1 MAVTPG
7 SASKV
12 NVLAGISRIMS
23 ITETERLGT
32 YKNRVLDKGIL
43 LVNDKDEIFLT
54 NGADAL
60 GKLAPRV
67 DQLLIGREKQ
77 ALLKTFSADDGTY
90 KATEGGFLMLLE
102 NGQMDEA
109 SLPKDFMVDGKVNI
123 EKLPDAVRAKISYF
137 ANIKARDAANDEQKK
152 GLAFVIDATDDKT
165 VTAGAAM
172 YAWTDIEDPNS
183 TTDPKGTIKG
193 WLKIA
198 EVESLDLDVDAI
210 KASYENVQAAGAVMY
225 DHTVVLTAPTM
236 ADYAA
241 LLDANSTES
250 SDDGSSS
257 SDGSGN
263 GGTDGTESTPE
274 SGTSSKG

>member
-12 NVLAGISRIMS
+12 NVLAGISRIMHIDEMDRVGS
-23 ITETERLGT
+23 YGD
-32 YKNRVLDKGIL
+32 RVLDAGIL
-43 LVNDKDEIFLT
+43 LVNEDQKIFLT
-54 NGADAL
+54 DGTNKLSAL
-60 GKLAPRV
+60 EARV
-67 DQLLIGREKQ
+67 DKVLIEREKN
-77 ALLKTFSADDGTY
+77 ALLKTFSDNGAY

-137 ANIKARDAANDEQKK
+137 SDIAARDAATDEQKK
-152 GLAFVIDATDDKT
+152 GLAFVIDATGDKT

-172 YAWTDIEDPNS
+172 YAWTDIEDPDS
-183 TTDPKGTIKG
+183 TTTPKGTKKG

-225 DHTVVLTAPTM
+225 DHTVVLTAPTI
-236 ADYAA
+236 ADYTA
-241 LLDANSTES
+241 LLDATAASE
-250 SDDGSSS
+250 G
-257 SDGSGN
+257 
-263 GGTDGTESTPE
+263 E
-274 SGTSSKG
+274 